1 MGDAGRIF
9 PDRKPAELHELDETQ
24 PVGEGHVEFDE
35 LGNAVWVPY
44 GGLGSEEV
52 MARLL
57 NDTSLSLSTEDSRG
71 GIARVQP
78 NPGGIK
84 RGYDPYDSGLLVKK
98 TWKKKKDLR
107 ALSNWIEQQKK
118 LQGRG

>member
-1 MGDAGRIF
+1 MGDTGRIF
-9 PDRKPAELHELDETQ
+9 PDKKPAELHELDETQ

-52 MARLL
+52 IARLL
-57 NDTSLSLSTEDSRG
+57 NDTTLSLSQEDPKG
-71 GIARVQP
+71 GIGRIQP
-78 NPGGIK
+78 NPGGTK
-84 RGYDPYDSGLLVKK
+84 LGYDPYDSGLLVKK
-98 TWKKKKDLR
+98 TRNKKTDLR

-118 LQGRG
+118 LRDRD

>member
-1 MGDAGRIF
+1 MGDAGRTF
-9 PDRKPAELHELDETQ
+9 PDKKPAELHQLDETQ

-52 MARLL
+52 LARLL
-57 NDTSLSLSTEDSRG
+57 NDTSLSLSQEDSRG
-71 GIARVQP
+71 GIDRVQP

-84 RGYDPYDSGLLVKK
+84 LGYDPYDSGLLVKRS
-98 TWKKKKDLR
+98 WKKKKDLR
-107 ALSNWIEQQKK
+107 ALSNWIEQQKR
-118 LQGRG
+118 LQGLG